1 MDTYDWECAK
11 MPANVKILYPLI
23 VSSLVEQDAIV
34 LASWL
39 LNLSIIDRLS
49 SGSFITKG
57 LKIILI
63 AKIQSLI
70 YINN

>member
-1 MDTYDWECAK
+1 